1 VLPKAL
7 PLLLNFLAPMHPL
20 RNEILLLLHPSTPL
34 FLALPPLRLLAIMY
48 QQLK

>member
-1 VLPKAL
+1 
-7 PLLLNFLAPMHPL
+7 MHPL
-20 RNEILLLLHPSTPL
+20 LNEILLLLHPSTPL